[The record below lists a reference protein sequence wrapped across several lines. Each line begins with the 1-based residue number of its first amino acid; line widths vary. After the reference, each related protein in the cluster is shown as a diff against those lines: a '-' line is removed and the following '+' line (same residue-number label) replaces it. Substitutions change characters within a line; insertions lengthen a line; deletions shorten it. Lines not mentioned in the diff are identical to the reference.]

1 MGCLHPVEATGGVTR
16 RPRPH
21 RGLALAAA
29 MTLAALLPALVH
41 AQALAPTAL
50 FEKLSPSVFM
60 VVTYASTEPK
70 ARRLATGSAVVIGPE
85 TVITNCH
92 VLRKSQ
98 RVEVVS
104 GAVVLPATLEF
115 PDVERDLC
123 QMRVPGL
130 TAPAVVLGSSAEL
143 RIGQRV
149 YAIGAPQGLELTLSD
164 GLISSLRTLVTKD
177 RVEPWIQTSAPIAGG
192 SSGGG
197 LFDEQ
202 ARLIG
207 ITTFG
212 IGRGGV
218 VVGNL
223 NFAVPAEQ
231 VREVPERGRLAL
243 AADATRR
250 AEAAAK
256 LKESEATGKGQRLVG
271 DILAQHF
278 AASQRTYVFVRGGN
292 ELRSFTLRGS
302 NLTAVQHDGLAGSG
316 TMRIGPA
323 RDVVCFTVHQI
334 GVHQRALSMD
344 NCFELWDVG
353 SGEFELRRGDRPGAM
368 VYRIQ

>member
-1 MGCLHPVEATGGVTR
+1 VGCLHPVETTGGVTR

-70 ARRLATGSAVVIGPE
+70 ARPLATGSAVVIGPE

-164 GLISSLRTLVTKD
+164 GLISSLRTLVSKD

-302 NLTAVQHDGLAGSG
+302 NLTAVQNDGLAGSG

-344 NCFELWDVG
+344 NCFELWDIG

>member
-1 MGCLHPVEATGGVTR
+1 
-16 RPRPH
+16 
-21 RGLALAAA
+21 
-29 MTLAALLPALVH
+29 
-41 AQALAPTAL
+41 
-50 FEKLSPSVFM
+50 
-60 VVTYASTEPK
+60 
-70 ARRLATGSAVVIGPE
+70 
-85 TVITNCH
+85 
-92 VLRKSQ
+92 
-98 RVEVVS
+98 
-104 GAVVLPATLEF
+104 
-115 PDVERDLC
+115 
-123 QMRVPGL
+123 MRVPGL

-164 GLISSLRTLVTKD
+164 GLISSLRTLVSKD

>member
-164 GLISSLRTLVTKD
+164 GLISSLRTLVSKD

>member
-1 MGCLHPVEATGGVTR
+1 MTR

-29 MTLAALLPALVH
+29 MTLAAWLPAVVH

-60 VVTYASTEPK
+60 VITYAGTEPK

-202 ARLIG
+202 GRLIG

-218 VVGNL
+218 LVGNL

-243 AADATRR
+243 AADAAKR
-250 AEAAAK
+250 AAATTPTT
-256 LKESEATGKGQRLVG
+256 ADAGPKGQRVVG
-271 DILAQHF
+271 DTLVQHF
-278 AASQRTYVFVRGGN
+278 PPTSRTFVFTRGGN
-292 ELRSFTLRGS
+292 EMRSFTTRGT
-302 NLTAVQHDGLAGSG
+302 NLTAVELDGTAPSG
-316 TMRIGPA
+316 IARIDRT
-323 RDVVCFTVHQI
+323 RDVVCFALNSI
-334 GVHQRALSMD
+334 GIRERALSMQD
-344 NCFELWDVG
+344 CFEVWDVG
-353 SGEFELRRGDRPGAM
+353 SGEFELRPVGKPGAM
-368 VYRIQ
+368 AYRIQ

>member
-1 MGCLHPVEATGGVTR
+1 
-16 RPRPH
+16 
-21 RGLALAAA
+21 
-29 MTLAALLPALVH
+29 MTLAAWLPALVH
-41 AQALAPTAL
+41 AQVLAPTAL

-60 VVTYASTEPK
+60 VITYAGAEPK

-98 RVEVVS
+98 RVEVVN
-104 GAVVLPATLEF
+104 GPVVLQAILEF

-130 TAPAVVLGSSAEL
+130 TAPAVVLGSSAGL

-149 YAIGAPQGLELTLSD
+149 YAIGAPMGLELTLSD
-164 GLISSLRTLVTKD
+164 GLISSLRTLVSKD
-177 RVEPWIQTSAPIAGG
+177 RVEPWIQTSAPISPG

-202 ARLIG
+202 GRLIG
-207 ITTFG
+207 ITTLTSLT
-212 IGRGGV
+212 
-218 VVGNL
+218 GNL
-223 NFAVPAEQ
+223 AFAVPAEQ

-256 LKESEATGKGQRLVG
+256 LKDSEATGKGQRLVG
-271 DILAQHF
+271 DALAQHF
-278 AASQRTYVFVRGGN
+278 PATSRTFVFTRGGN
-292 ELRSFTLRGS
+292 EMRSFTTRGA
-302 NLTAVQHDGLAGSG
+302 NLTAVELDGTAPSG
-316 TMRIGPA
+316 RVRLDRT
-323 RDVVCFTVHQI
+323 RDVVCFAVNSI
-334 GVHQRALSMD
+334 GIRERAVSMHD
-344 NCFELWDVG
+344 CFEVWDIG
-353 SGEFELRRGDRPGAM
+353 SGEFELRLAGKPGAM
-368 VYRIQ
+368 AYRIQ